1 MKIFKFTLISLAIIL
16 FIISC
21 STDENATSSDNSG
34 SNGTANVSPTPEA
47 TPDELA
53 EGRRLYKE
61 HCARCHQEDGSGGRV
76 EIEGKKLRVEDLTT
90 EKMAEESDEEY
101 IEYMVEGIPDE
112 GMPSFKDVLTDD
124 EMQAI
129 VRFIRRE
136 FQNQK

>member
-1 MKIFKFTLISLAIIL
+1 MKILKFTLISLAIIL

-21 STDENATSSDNSG
+21 TTDQKEPLPDNSG
-34 SNGTANVSPTPEA
+34 TNGTADVSPTPEA

-61 HCARCHQEDGSGGRV
+61 HCAKCHQDDGTGGRV

-112 GMPSFKDVLTDD
+112 GMPSFKDVLSKD